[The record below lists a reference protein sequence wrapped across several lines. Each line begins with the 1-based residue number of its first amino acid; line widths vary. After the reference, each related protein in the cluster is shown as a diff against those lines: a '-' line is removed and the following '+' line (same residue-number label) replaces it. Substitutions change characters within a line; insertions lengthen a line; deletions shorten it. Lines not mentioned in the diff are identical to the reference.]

1 VAERANTIQFA
12 HEQDAKVAREQH
24 VQWANEQDDLFIK
37 SHPEFADPVEGPRL
51 QQAVARFVKDT
62 TGLSDTEIAG
72 EWNRPNSPWRSYH
85 GQAILAA
92 GAKNAAYLENIK
104 ASAAKP
110 LPKNLPPVLRPGVSH
125 PRPASAS
132 NHSRI
137 QAIQRQMQTATSNK
151 AIRLAAELTRLQREV
166 N

>member
-1 VAERANTIQFA
+1 MTDDAIVRMWNAPGSDARSFHGQVALA
-12 HEQDAKVAREQH
+12 
-24 VQWANEQDDLFIK
+24 
-37 SHPEFADPVEGPRL
+37 
-51 QQAVARFVKDT
+51 
-62 TGLSDTEIAG
+62 IAG
-72 EWNRPNSPWRSYH
+72 
-85 GQAILAA
+85 
-92 GAKNAAYLENIK
+92 KNYAHLENIK

-110 LPKNLPPVLRPGVSH
+110 LPKSLPPVMRPGVSH
-125 PRPASAS
+125 PRSASAS